1 MQSMDKM
8 TTTAP
13 APKPESIVSSNSTP
27 QSSVVT
33 KVTVK
38 KESPKKKVMKS
49 IAKTNVEVP
58 IFLRKTY
65 HMIDTCDPTVAS
77 WSDNGET
84 FVVKQPTV
92 FETKIIPQFFKH
104 SKFSSFVR
112 QLNFYG
118 FRKIKFSDTIKIDAK
133 LEAETANFWRFRHEN
148 FLRGKPELLV
158 EIRRSNSQSVTEK
171 EKPVPKGKTEDV
183 TVLKTE
189 VDTLKDRIA
198 LMTSNIDQLTSLV
211 QNITM
216 NEKLIKVEEVSPE
229 IVDVNVPLGSKR
241 KKLDSL
247 TSIVAD
253 CVPSTSSVPVKSE
266 MEGVEFTPGAMFP
279 LEFPS
284 RQDSLGSNISDEA
297 FVDELFNAFGDS
309 EMAGCLPDPITD
321 NDARPST
328 EMISSQV
335 GGWEKDLPQH
345 PNAPDQQL
353 MSRLSSALTVL
364 PKDVQEM
371 LVNKLIATITS
382 SDVLKSHID
391 AVTSSNTD
399 LTGDIKMDAISPF
412 GDHSTD
418 IAIPLAAATLTAII
432 TQYSAVMKN
441 KPCMKSASLPV
452 IPIHA

>member
-1 MQSMDKM
+1 M
-8 TTTAP
+8 TIATP
-13 APKPESIVSSNSTP
+13 APKPETIISSNPNSKLMT
-27 QSSVVT
+27 SL

-38 KESPKKKVMKS
+38 KEFPKMKTMKAMKS
-49 IAKTNVEVP
+49 VPKTNVEVP

-65 HMIDTCDPTVAS
+65 HMIDTCDPIVAS

-84 FVVKQPTV
+84 FVVKQPNV

-133 LEAETANFWRFRHEN
+133 LEAETANFWRFRHEK

-158 EIRRSNSQSVTEK
+158 EIRRSNSQSITEK
-171 EKPVPKGKTEDV
+171 VKPVPKGKNEDV

-189 VDTLKDRIA
+189 VNTLKDRIA
-198 LMTSNIDQLTSLV
+198 QMTSNIDQLTSLV

-216 NEKLIKVEEVSPE
+216 TDKIVKVEELSKETVE
-229 IVDVNVPLGSKR
+229 ENVPLGNKR
-241 KKLDSL
+241 KKVNAPVA
-247 TSIVAD
+247 IVAD
-253 CVPSTSSVPVKSE
+253 CVSSTCSIPDKSE

-279 LEFPS
+279 LEFPI
-284 RQDSLGSNISDEA
+284 RQESTGSNVSDEA

-309 EMAGCLPDPITD
+309 EMAGCLPDPISSLDTLPR
-321 NDARPST
+321 AEST
-328 EMISSQV
+328 SPQV
-335 GGWEKDLPQH
+335 GSWEKDMPPH

-353 MSRLSSALTVL
+353 MSKLSSALTVL

-382 SDVLKSHID
+382 SDALKSHLE
-391 AVTSSNTD
+391 AVTSSGADKKTD
-399 LTGDIKMDAISPF
+399 IVSPF
-412 GDHSTD
+412 GDHD
-418 IAIPLAAATLTAII
+418 PEIAIPLAAATLTAII
-432 TQYSAVMKN
+432 SQYSEVMKN
-441 KPCMKSASLPV
+441 KACMKSKSTSLPV